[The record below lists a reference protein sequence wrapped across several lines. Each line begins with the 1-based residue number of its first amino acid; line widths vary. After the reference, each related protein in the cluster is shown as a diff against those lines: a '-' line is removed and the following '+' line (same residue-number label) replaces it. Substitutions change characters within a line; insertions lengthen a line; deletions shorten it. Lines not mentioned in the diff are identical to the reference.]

1 MAKIFISY
9 KYTDSNVR
17 NLPSHGIYT
26 TVRHYVDYLQETIS
40 SYHINKGEQDG
51 EDLSCFKEET
61 IASKL
66 RDKIYDSTVTIVLI
80 SPEMKDRREREEDQW
95 IPWEIAYSLREST
108 RNGRTS
114 HTNAMLAV
122 VLPDRTGSYGYF
134 LDENYCSCCNTIFYK
149 TDQLFGILAR
159 NMFNRKNPNY
169 GSCLYHTYQTGFYSY
184 IHTVKW
190 DKFITNPDYY
200 IEIAKSIRDKADEYN
215 ISKTVLYDESIH

>member
-9 KYTDSNVR
+9 KYADSNVR
-17 NLPSHGIYT
+17 NLPSHGIYTTT

-51 EDLSCFKEET
+51 EDLSRFREET

-80 SPEMKDRREREEDQW
+80 SPEMKDQWKREEDQW

-122 VLPDRTGSYGYF
+122 VLPDSGGSYRYF
-134 LDENYCSCCNTIFYK
+134 IEENTCSRCNCTTYK
-149 TDQLFGILAR
+149 TGTLFRILSA
-159 NMFNRKNPNY
+159 NMFNRKEPEYSDCPNHIW
-169 GSCLYHTYQTGFYSY
+169 GTKPQTGYSSY
-184 IHTVKW
+184 IHIVKW
-190 DKFITNPDYY
+190 DDFIKMPIYY
-200 IEIAKSIRDKADEYN
+200 IGVAKKIKDKIQEYD
-215 ISKTVLYDESIH
+215 ISKTV